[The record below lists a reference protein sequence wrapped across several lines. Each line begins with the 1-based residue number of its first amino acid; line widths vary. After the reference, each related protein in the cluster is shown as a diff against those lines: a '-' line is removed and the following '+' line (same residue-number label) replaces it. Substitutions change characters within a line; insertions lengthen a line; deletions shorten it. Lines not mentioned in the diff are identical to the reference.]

1 MTLAMVEFF
10 AALAFARRKVD
21 DVIGGCDVIGGGT
34 TFGIATL
41 CADKLSESENDWN
54 VSFWFKTFYL
64 GISSYFP
71 ATGIRTRVTLVKA
84 VFEGSVLDRSAD
96 QPQVKTIIY

>member
-1 MTLAMVEFF
+1 MRRRIVIRLMTLAMVEFF
-10 AALAFARRKVD
+10 AALAFERRKVD

-54 VSFWFKTFYL
+54 VSF
-64 GISSYFP
+64 
-71 ATGIRTRVTLVKA
+71 
-84 VFEGSVLDRSAD
+84 
-96 QPQVKTIIY
+96 